1 MQVKTE
7 PLLTAVTVGIIT
19 QLIFYLTYLLTL
31 YSVLVGSASVDALA
45 PRFSN
50 VLTLTGCLVIVASG
64 LGCGFLYV
72 ILHARQEPVGE
83 IAARGGATAGAITF
97 ATGIIIAGILTAVI
111 ILPLIGNLAATTA
124 TSSELIAGEVT
135 TRMLGLGAAGIIGGT
150 LVLSL
155 GTAVLG
161 AMLGG
166 LGGGLGN
173 VFLQSRQSPSA

>member
-1 MQVKTE
+1 MQIKTE

-31 YSVLVGSASVDALA
+31 YSVLVGSASIDALA

-64 LGCGFLYV
+64 IGCGFLYV
-72 ILHARQEPVGE
+72 ILHARQEPVE
-83 IAARGGATAGAITF
+83 DIAARGGATAGAITF

-111 ILPLIGNLAATTA
+111 ILPLIGNLAATNA
-124 TSSELIAGEVT
+124 TSSELISGEVT

-155 GTAVLG
+155 VTAVLG

-173 VFLQSRQSPSA
+173 VFLQSRQSTSA